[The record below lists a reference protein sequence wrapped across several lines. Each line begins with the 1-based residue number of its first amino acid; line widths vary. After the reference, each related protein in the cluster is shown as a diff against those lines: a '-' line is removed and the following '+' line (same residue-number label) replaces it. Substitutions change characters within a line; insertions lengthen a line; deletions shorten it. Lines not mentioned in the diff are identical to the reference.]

1 MKRVIHRVS
10 GERSEESRP
19 AHFHEVGYPLHS
31 GNPKGLWVDAR
42 RVHPIAREETLHCVH
57 ARVQRLLRAGWLF
70 SGLLR
75 RTPPAGNQKHPAH
88 RFGSPADGFATAA
101 TTTYC
106 GYLSQVASPLHE
118 HTRFFV
124 ACGSSPESGRVS
136 CLDSTNSSHTCRVHF
151 LESRIAASGYPCSE

>member
-1 MKRVIHRVS
+1 MRKFLRMTCP
-10 GERSEESRP
+10 GLKL
-19 AHFHEVGYPLHS
+19 AQVGYPLHS
-31 GNPKGLWVDAR
+31 GNHKGLWVDAR

-106 GYLSQVASPLHE
+106 GYLSQVASPLAQNLRE
-118 HTRFFV
+118 LR
-124 ACGSSPESGRVS
+124 ACMSLSMWKALRKLSK
-136 CLDSTNSSHTCRVHF
+136 N
-151 LESRIAASGYPCSE
+151 